1 MRDKRKPIAF
11 GAMQNLTPA
20 FVDGI
25 FWFNDGRVDSAVF
38 YENGRPLDNPI
49 VDYPDVLDLMIAN
62 VPPGTYA
69 TCRAYAAI
77 KFGDNHPDGM
87 LTADVTNTNAG
98 MALPPEEG
106 PEILPPQ
113 EEDPLRDW
121 GQMPSDRSVADIVA
135 DVTQQ
140 AQNQLDWAA
149 KPLDDLV
156 ERFAIRCARGNNGG
170 EWATHY
176 TEDQK
181 NFWRQFV
188 RDLIADIQSPIELGK
203 IHLGDRFTPVT
214 NFKYPR

>member
-1 MRDKRKPIAF
+1 VS
-11 GAMQNLTPA
+11 L
-20 FVDGI
+20 
-25 FWFNDGRVDSAVF
+25 
-38 YENGRPLDNPI
+38 
-49 VDYPDVLDLMIAN
+49 
-62 VPPGTYA
+62 PGTIALGVAVTALETPCSLPLYVGTA
-69 TCRAYAAI
+69 TILA
-77 KFGDNHPDGM
+77 
-87 LTADVTNTNAG
+87 NAG